1 MNDFCGLKF
10 SFSPV
15 SLCVL
20 RVLLYFTVYSC
31 SLAADSLARLT
42 RPVKVLTIKTTL
54 LELAASK

>member
-20 RVLLYFTVYSC
+20 LYFTVYSC
-31 SLAADSLARLT
+31 SLGADLGLT
-42 RPVKVLTIKTTL
+42 RPVKVLTMKTTL
-54 LELAASK
+54 PEFAASK